1 MSTENSRFDARISKE
16 LKEILEKAAQ
26 IGGYRSLTDF
36 VFSAAQIK
44 AKEIINEH
52 DTILASKR
60 DSEMFFNAILN
71 PGKPGKKL
79 TKAAEDYKEGLAK

>member
-1 MSTENSRFDARISKE
+1 MNKENSRFDARITRE
-16 LKEILEKAAQ
+16 LKEILERAAQ

-36 VFSAAQIK
+36 VLSTAQIK

-60 DSEMFFNAILN
+60 DSEIFFNAILN
-71 PGKPGKKL
+71 PGKPARKLSQAADAYKKDI
-79 TKAAEDYKEGLAK
+79 AE